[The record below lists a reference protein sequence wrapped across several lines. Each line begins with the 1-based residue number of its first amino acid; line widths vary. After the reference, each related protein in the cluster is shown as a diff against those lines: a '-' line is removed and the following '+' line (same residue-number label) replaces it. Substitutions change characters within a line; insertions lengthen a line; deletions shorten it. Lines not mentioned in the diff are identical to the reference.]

1 MVRGTVAATLLPF
14 LSELFGVR
22 GRSASSSWRLARQ
35 LACCPEAVP
44 LRSMAPWRMRSRSMK
59 MDTQRLILLFI
70 FSFSLLML
78 WEAWDK
84 QNRPKP
90 APTAP
95 ATQQGVPAPA
105 HTPSADA
112 AKPPPIAS
120 VPTSDAAAK
129 GETVRVSTDLLV
141 AEVDTLGGTLKRL
154 ELVRHKDSKDPSKP
168 FVLLGPQ
175 HRYEAHSGLAGE
187 AGPNHRTLWH
197 AEPGERVLAPGQ
209 DSIELRLTAP
219 GKDGLQVQKI
229 YRFKRNSYVI
239 DVALELRNAGQAP
252 TSTYAYFQLT
262 HDGKPETTTNS
273 VASTFGAQS
282 FTGFAV
288 YTNERKFQKVHL
300 TDLDEADAEYV
311 KQANDGWLAFVQ
323 HYFVSAWLPPEG
335 VRRDY
340 LAEKRQD
347 GIYAGRVL
355 IPANVAPGATLRV
368 AAPLYA
374 GPQEQ
379 RRLQAAA
386 PGLDLVVDYGFL
398 TIIAWPLFWL
408 LEKLH
413 AFTGNWGVA
422 IILLTV
428 LIKLMFFPL
437 SAASY
442 KSMAKMKLITP
453 RLTKIREMYGNDR
466 QKMNQAMME
475 LYKTEK
481 INPLGGCFPILVQ
494 IPVFIAL
501 YWVLLAAIELRNAPF
516 MLWIQDL
523 SALDP
528 YYVLPV
534 LMAATMV
541 IQTKLN
547 PVPPDPVQAQVM
559 KYMPYVFS
567 IFFFF
572 FPAGLVLY
580 WLVNNIL
587 SILQQWQIQRMFD
600 RDKPAHAKR

>member
-1 MVRGTVAATLLPF
+1 M
-14 LSELFGVR
+14 S
-22 GRSASSSWRLARQ
+22 
-35 LACCPEAVP
+35 
-44 LRSMAPWRMRSRSMK
+44 

-84 QNRPKP
+84 QNRPQSPP
-90 APTAP
+90 APSAQQAP
-95 ATQQGVPAPA
+95 GAPGEPVA
-105 HTPSADA
+105 SDRV
-112 AKPPPIAS
+112 KPPAAT
-120 VPTSDAAAK
+120 VPGADAAAK
-129 GETVRVSTDLLV
+129 GESVRVSTDLLV
-141 AEVDTLGGTLKRL
+141 ADIDMLGGTLKRL
-154 ELVRHKDSKDPSKP
+154 ELLQHKSSKHSDTNL
-168 FVLLGPQ
+168 VLLGPAHQ
-175 HRYEAHSGLAGE
+175 YEAQSGLAGE
-187 AGPNHRTLWH
+187 GGPNHRTLWR
-197 AEPGERVLAPGQ
+197 AEPGERELAAAQ
-209 DSIELRLTAP
+209 DTVELRLTAS
-219 GKDGLQVQKI
+219 GKDGLEAQKV
-229 YRFKRNSYVI
+229 YTFRRNSYVI
-239 DVALELRNAGQAP
+239 DMALEIRNTGSAP
-252 TSTYAYFQLT
+252 LSAYAYFQLT
-262 HDGKPETTTNS
+262 HDGKPESSATT
-273 VASTFGAQS
+273 VAETFGAQS

-288 YTNERKFQKVHL
+288 YTEEQKYQKVHPS
-300 TDLDEADAEYV
+300 DLDQGEHDHINQAD
-311 KQANDGWLAFVQ
+311 NGWLAFVQ
-323 HYFVSAWLPPEG
+323 HYFVSAWLPPDG
-335 VRRDY
+335 TPRDY
-340 LAEKRQD
+340 VTEKRPD
-347 GIYAGRVL
+347 GTYAGRVM
-355 IPANVAPGATLRV
+355 IPAKLAPGETVRV

-379 RRLQAAA
+379 QRLQAAA

-398 TIIAWPLFWL
+398 AIIAWPLFWL
-408 LEKLH
+408 LGKYH
-413 AFTGNWGVA
+413 ALSGNWGVA

-428 LIKLMFFPL
+428 TIKLVFFPL

-442 KSMAKMKLITP
+442 KSMAKMKLVTP
-453 RLTKIREMYGNDR
+453 RLTKIREMYAHDR

-501 YWVLLAAIELRNAPF
+501 YWVLLAAIELRHAPF
-516 MLWIQDL
+516 MLWIDDL

-528 YYVLPV
+528 YFVLPI
-534 LMAATMV
+534 LMAITMV
-541 IQTKLN
+541 LQTRMN

-587 SILQQWQIQRMFD
+587 SILQQWQIQRMFE